1 MLGVFFFLWFLTAL
15 VQVLRSIDADGFL
28 TTLATVG
35 GAAYAALALAGISL
49 WTAIATMSDDT
60 FHHQIYPGIIHAG
73 SDAGYVIHASGGVGA
88 GTMIIAASLAASR
101 AALIPRWAGIV
112 GIVFGI
118 LGIVSIFF
126 FPQALIAIWILVAGG
141 GWCSVRRTA
150 RSGRQ
155 RHRLPDDQIA
165 SAGSSGSSTNSSA
178 VRSGPWW
185 LAFMKAITLRPVS
198 SSIIALM
205 RASSVSWSFM
215 RDSRT
220 DSPCAAL
227 EERLL
232 GRGVAAA
239 EHHDED
245 VGPAQWALQVVGPF
259 PAKSRR
265 RRTTPS
271 DTATSR
277 RPP

>member
-1 MLGVFFFLWFLTAL
+1 MATVEAGRRRGIERWAGLGGILYVVLFIAGSIVAFNGAPVGDERPAKYVAYYSDSGHRDKISVGWLLVVLGVFFFLWFLTAL

-35 GAAYAALALAGISL
+35 GAVYAALALAGISL

-126 FPQALIAIWILVAGG
+126 FPQALIAIWILVA
-141 GWCSVRRTA
+141 A
-150 RSGRQ
+150 
-155 RHRLPDDQIA
+155 
-165 SAGSSGSSTNSSA
+165 
-178 VRSGPWW
+178 W
-185 LAFMKAITLRPVS
+185 LVF
-198 SSIIALM
+198 
-205 RASSVSWSFM
+205 RASN
-215 RDSRT
+215 R
-220 DSPCAAL
+220 PLGAPPAPAA
-227 EERLL
+227 
-232 GRGVAAA
+232 
-239 EHHDED
+239 
-245 VGPAQWALQVVGPF
+245 
-259 PAKSRR
+259 
-265 RRTTPS
+265 
-271 DTATSR
+271 
-277 RPP
+277 